1 MSDSPFCHLHH
12 FTSESSVKYHF
23 NQDTLELSIPLPLG
37 GKSSKEL
44 RIPPTVTTPRIF
56 VPQVGMEV
64 ASKEIQIP
72 TFTIPSE
79 YDLTVPLM
87 GMMEV
92 STKVNSNYYNL
103 DATLSAGNNTV
114 DSSSYEAKFT
124 MVAESPIEILAFSAE
139 GNSNLIVLLF

>member
-1 MSDSPFCHLHH
+1 M
-12 FTSESSVKYHF
+12 
-23 NQDTLELSIPLPLG
+23 ELSIPLPLG

-44 RIPPTVTTPRIF
+44 RIPPTVTTPHIL

-79 YDLTVPLM
+79 YDLTVPLL

-92 STKVNSNYYNL
+92 SAKAQSNYYNWE
-103 DATLSAGNNTV
+103 ATLSAGNSTV
-114 DSSSYEAKFT
+114 DSSSYEAKFNT
-124 MVAESPIEILAFSAE
+124 VAESPIEVLAFSAE
-139 GNSNLIVLLF
+139 GNYNLVIFPFLQKCIS

>member
-1 MSDSPFCHLHH
+1 M
-12 FTSESSVKYHF
+12 
-23 NQDTLELSIPLPLG
+23 ELSIPLPLG
-37 GKSSKEL
+37 GKTSKEL
-44 RIPPTVTTPRIF
+44 RIPPTVTTPRIL

-92 STKVNSNYYNL
+92 SAKVNSNYYNWE
-103 DATLSAGNNTV
+103 ATLSAGNSTV
-114 DSSSYEAKFT
+114 DSSSYEAKFN
-124 MVAESPIEILAFSAE
+124 MVAASPIEILAFSAE
-139 GNSNLIVLLF
+139 GNSNLIIFLFLTSASAYNLE

>member
-1 MSDSPFCHLHH
+1 M
-12 FTSESSVKYHF
+12 
-23 NQDTLELSIPLPLG
+23 ELSIPLPLG

-44 RIPPTVTTPRIF
+44 RIPLTVTTPRIL

-92 STKVNSNYYNL
+92 SAKVDSNYYNWE
-103 DATLSAGNNTV
+103 ATLSAGNSTV
-114 DSSSYEAKFT
+114 DSSSYEANFKA
-124 MVAESPIEILAFSAE
+124 VAESPIEILAFSAE
-139 GNSNLIVLLF
+139 GNSNLIVFLFFFLTASVNNLKQVVCLLVT

>member
-1 MSDSPFCHLHH
+1 M
-12 FTSESSVKYHF
+12 
-23 NQDTLELSIPLPLG
+23 ELSIPLPLG

-44 RIPPTVTTPRIF
+44 RIPPTVTTPHIL

-79 YDLTVPLM
+79 YDLTMPLL

-92 STKVNSNYYNL
+92 SAKAQSNYYNWE
-103 DATLSAGNNTV
+103 ATLSAGNSTV
-114 DSSSYEAKFT
+114 DSSSYEAKFNT
-124 MVAESPIEILAFSAE
+124 VAESPIEVLAFSAE
-139 GNSNLIVLLF
+139 GNYNLVIFPFLQKCIS

>member
-1 MSDSPFCHLHH
+1 M
-12 FTSESSVKYHF
+12 
-23 NQDTLELSIPLPLG
+23 ELSIPLPLG

-44 RIPPTVTTPRIF
+44 RIPPTVTTPRIL

-79 YDLTVPLM
+79 YDLTVPLL

-92 STKVNSNYYNL
+92 SAKANSNYYNWE
-103 DATLSAGNNTV
+103 ATLSAGNSTV
-114 DSSSYEAKFT
+114 DSSSYEAKFNT
-124 MVAESPIEILAFSAE
+124 VAESPIEILAFSAE
-139 GNSNLIVLLF
+139 GNYNLVIFPFLQKCIS

>member
-1 MSDSPFCHLHH
+1 M
-12 FTSESSVKYHF
+12 
-23 NQDTLELSIPLPLG
+23 ELSIPLPLG

-72 TFTIPSE
+72 TFTIPSG

-103 DATLSAGNNTV
+103 DATLSAGNSTV
-114 DSSSYEAKFT
+114 DSSSYEAKFN
-124 MVAESPIEILAFSAE
+124 VVSESPVEILAFTAE
-139 GNSNLIVLLF
+139 GNSSLIIYIYFF